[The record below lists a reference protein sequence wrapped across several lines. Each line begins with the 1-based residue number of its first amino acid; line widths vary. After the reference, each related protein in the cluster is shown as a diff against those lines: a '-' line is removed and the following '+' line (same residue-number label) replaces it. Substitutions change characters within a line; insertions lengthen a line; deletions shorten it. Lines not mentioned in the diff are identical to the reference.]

1 MTKTKIKPGLAALI
15 VVASMFAGW
24 QTLLIVCALLLLFCE
39 LDEKVKNIM
48 VSVITFTAG
57 VALFTLAWNL
67 IVDGVGVLTSS
78 LTGVFDVINSYLDA
92 GSRIDISDLQRY
104 LLNPVNKVVD
114 ILDGIVGFLIT
125 FAKFG
130 FVLAIIVGKPI
141 KRNPVYDKI
150 SGFVNNFINYVNVT
164 DNSSNN
170 GTQAQ

>member
-1 MTKTKIKPGLAALI
+1 MTKAKIKPGLAALI

-78 LTGVFDVINSYLDA
+78 LNGVFDVINSYLDA
-92 GSRIDISDLQRY
+92 GSKIDISELQRY
-104 LLNPVNKVVD
+104 LLNPITKVVG
-114 ILDGIVGFLIT
+114 ILDGIVDFLVA

-130 FVLAIIVGKPI
+130 FILAIIVGKPI
-141 KRNPVYDKI
+141 KRNFVYDKI
-150 SGFVNNFINYVNVT
+150 NGFVNNFINYVTTT
-164 DNSSNN
+164 DNSNDSNS
-170 GTQAQ
+170 AA